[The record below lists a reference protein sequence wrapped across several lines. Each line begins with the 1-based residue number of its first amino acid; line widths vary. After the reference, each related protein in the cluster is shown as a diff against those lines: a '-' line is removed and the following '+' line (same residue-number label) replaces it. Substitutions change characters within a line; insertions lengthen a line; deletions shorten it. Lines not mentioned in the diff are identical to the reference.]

1 MKRSEREITQRE
13 KLLELLDQCR
23 VMHLGLMDGA
33 APYVVPLHFG
43 WEEKEGEI
51 MLYFHSAPEGR
62 KMDCVRRNPSCFIAV
77 TGDTRVIG
85 SAEACG
91 WTAAYESLMMEGE
104 IEVLKSDEDKK
115 TRAGYPDAP
124 LRLYGRAALQ
134 RSGAGGH
141 GGLPRAGE
149 ERYGQAAGMN
159 IYNALIPYMGKG
171 LINIKSLI

>member
-1 MKRSEREITQRE
+1 MRRSEREITQRD
-13 KLLELLDQCR
+13 KLLELLDQCQ
-23 VMHLGLMDGA
+23 VMHLGLTDGA

-62 KMDCVRRNPSCFIAV
+62 KLDCVRRNPSCFIAV

-85 SAEACG
+85 SEEACG

-115 TRAGYPDAP
+115 HGLDTLMRHCGYV
-124 LRLYGRAALQ
+124 GE
-134 RSGAGGH
+134 
-141 GGLPRAGE
+141 PR
-149 ERYGQAAGMN
+149 
-159 IYNALIPYMGKG
+159 YNAQALAKTAVCRVRVKSVTGKRRE
-171 LINIKSLI
+171 

>member
-1 MKRSEREITQRE
+1 MRRSDREITQRD
-13 KLLELLDQCR
+13 KLLELLDKCR
-23 VMHLGLMDGA
+23 VMHLGLTDGT

-51 MLYFHSAPEGR
+51 TLYFHSAPEGR

-104 IEVLKSDEDKK
+104 VDILSSDEEKRHGLDALMRHCGYEGEPSYSAQALAK
-115 TRAGYPDAP
+115 TTVCRV
-124 LRLYGRAALQ
+124 RVK
-134 RSGAGGH
+134 SVT
-141 GGLPRAGE
+141 
-149 ERYGQAAGMN
+149 
-159 IYNALIPYMGKG
+159 GKR
-171 LINIKSLI
+171 KD

>member
-1 MKRSEREITQRE
+1 MRRSEREITQRD
-13 KLLELLDQCR
+13 KLLELLDKCR
-23 VMHLGLMDGA
+23 VMHLGLTDGT

-51 MLYFHSAPEGR
+51 TLYFHSAPEGR

-104 IEVLKSDEDKK
+104 ADILTSDEERKHGLDILMRHCGYVGE
-115 TRAGYPDAP
+115 TR
-124 LRLYGRAALQ
+124 
-134 RSGAGGH
+134 
-141 GGLPRAGE
+141 
-149 ERYGQAAGMN
+149 
-159 IYNALIPYMGKG
+159 YNAQALAKTAVCRVRVKSVTGKRRE
-171 LINIKSLI
+171 